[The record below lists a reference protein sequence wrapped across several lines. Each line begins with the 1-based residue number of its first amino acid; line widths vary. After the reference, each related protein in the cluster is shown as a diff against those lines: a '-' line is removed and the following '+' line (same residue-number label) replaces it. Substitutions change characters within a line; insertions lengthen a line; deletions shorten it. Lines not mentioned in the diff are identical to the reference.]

1 MRSAQHQASR
11 VQSYPTCLLLR
22 ARSNTVKQKTA
33 DRDGRE
39 RPDSTKDAKRV
50 GNNQKI
56 WVSNWESTAEPLDAE
71 PQGPHHERAGQG
83 APAPPGCR
91 LGSRTTGD
99 RAYRLAGLSRQRKT
113 KAGQES
119 STICSEL
126 APAGREWGGSQGRRG
141 ALGRPAAACG
151 CGEAPGEEGKLRST
165 QLQPVGVGRLPGEKG
180 SSGAP
185 SCSLWVWGGCGQAGR
200 GASVGLIGAV
210 FSDSSGWSC
219 VGNCKSQG
227 SCPLGSSSPGR
238 CGPDC
243 HRGLASWAGAAEADC
258 WRPCFLGSAA
268 GRGAQSLSLEPS
280 TQQGPSLKSVSSR

>member
-151 CGEAPGEEGKLRST
+151 CREAPRGEGELWGT
-165 QLQPVGVGRLPGEKG
+165 QQQPVGVRRLPGEKG

-185 SCSLWVWGGCGQAGR
+185 SSCLWVWGGTR
-200 GASVGLIGAV
+200 
-210 FSDSSGWSC
+210 
-219 VGNCKSQG
+219 
-227 SCPLGSSSPGR
+227 
-238 CGPDC
+238 
-243 HRGLASWAGAAEADC
+243 
-258 WRPCFLGSAA
+258 
-268 GRGAQSLSLEPS
+268 
-280 TQQGPSLKSVSSR
+280 